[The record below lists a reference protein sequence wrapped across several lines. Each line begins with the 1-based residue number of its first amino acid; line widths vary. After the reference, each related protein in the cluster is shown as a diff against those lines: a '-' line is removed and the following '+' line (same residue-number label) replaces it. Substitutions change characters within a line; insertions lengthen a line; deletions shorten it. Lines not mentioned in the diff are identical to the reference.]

1 MVWIAEKR
9 KFQCKL
15 RYSRGTK
22 QSQLWMKCFSNQ
34 KQLIQQWKLLGQKH
48 KLWAMVCNFWF
59 HHHCQSQPD
68 FLANK
73 PATDLSCLLR
83 WLTGLNERKLTR
95 QRIKRAD
102 VYADKAWKIKF
113 IYHCTYRPI
122 SNVKALTLK

>member
-15 RYSRGTK
+15 RYLRGTK
-22 QSQLWMKCFSNQ
+22 QSQLRMKCFSNQ

-48 KLWAMVCNFWF
+48 KLWAMVCNLWF

-68 FLANK
+68 FLDNK

-102 VYADKAWKIKF
+102 VYADRAWKIKF
-113 IYHCTYRPI
+113 TYHCTYRQI